1 MARHVYHCRMRWNDM
16 DAYGHVNNVVYLTYL
31 EEARVDM
38 FAPHAERLQDHSPDG
53 GFARGVVIAK
63 HEISYLRPLVFRAEP
78 VRIETWVTRIGASS
92 YTLGY
97 EVRDPDVV
105 YATASS
111 VLVPYDVPAGRPR
124 RLRDEERAVLEPYV
138 ELPAS

>member
-1 MARHVYHCRMRWNDM
+1 MPRHVYFCKMRWSDM
-16 DAYGHVNNVVYLTYL
+16 DAYGHVNNVVYLTFL

-38 FAPHAERLQDHSPDG
+38 FAPYAQHLQDHSPDG

-78 VRIETWVTRIGASS
+78 VRVETWVTRIGVSS

-97 EVRDPDVV
+97 EVRDEDVV
-105 YATASS
+105 YASAAS
-111 VLVPYDVPAGRPR
+111 VLVPYDVQAARPR
-124 RLRDEERAVLEPYV
+124 RLRDAERAVLEPYLESV
-138 ELPAS
+138 